1 MTHMCNRAP
10 ARAVTAGSLEAAPAT
25 HILRGDV
32 AQRPVFMSAPAA
44 RGPVVTI
51 DGPAGSGKTTVGRM
65 LAESLGYL
73 CLDSGLFY
81 RAVALATARA
91 GGDPDAPDDAV
102 AAARSLR
109 LRFAPDP
116 SGRYAARAFDGE
128 CDITENLFGREVE
141 QTVSL
146 VSRIPE
152 VRAAMLD
159 PQREAVGDGDI
170 VAIGRDLGTVVCPD
184 ADLKVYLDASLDIR
198 AQRRWRERRDAGGQL
213 ELSDIREGL
222 LARDRI
228 DSQRSIAPLRAAPDA
243 LIISTDACPPAQVV
257 QTIRASMAAR
267 RLIHAA

>member
-1 MTHMCNRAP
+1 
-10 ARAVTAGSLEAAPAT
+10 
-25 HILRGDV
+25 
-32 AQRPVFMSAPAA
+32 
-44 RGPVVTI
+44 
-51 DGPAGSGKTTVGRM
+51 M

-91 GGDPDAPDDAV
+91 GGDPDSPDDAV

-116 SGRYAARAFDGE
+116 SGRYAARAFDGD
-128 CDITENLFGREVE
+128 CDITAELISVREVD

-184 ADLKVYLDASLDIR
+184 ADLKVYLDASLGNPG
-198 AQRRWRERRDAGGQL
+198 ATPVAGTAGRRW
-213 ELSDIREGL
+213 
-222 LARDRI
+222 
-228 DSQRSIAPLRAAPDA
+228 
-243 LIISTDACPPAQVV
+243 PA
-257 QTIRASMAAR
+257 
-267 RLIHAA
+267 